1 MAEVTIRYTPT
12 GETRQI
18 DESAVPFF
26 PGWRVVRDDKPSSAK
41 PAQTTASKES

>member
-1 MAEVTIRYTPT
+1 MAEVTIRSRT

-41 PAQTTASKES
+41 PAQTTPATKE

>member
-18 DESAVPFF
+18 DETAVPFF
-26 PGWRVVRDDKPSSAK
+26 PGWKVVRDQPSSAT
-41 PAQTTASKES
+41 PAQTPDKKKD